1 MSDQRHLSNC
11 SGDKK
16 AWLVYLTLGNRPATR
31 RNRPGSFAVLLLAL
45 LPVPPKLTKSSA
57 DHLQRKINADKLRG
71 VFKLLFEPLQN
82 AALQGVNIDYADGK
96 VRRCFPI
103 LSAWIA
109 DHMENV
115 ALDGI
120 KSNVC
125 PKYEVLPGE
134 LGTDTNNL
142 RARDYARYERCE
154 RESPS
159 DDSRTRFETL
169 GIDLEK
175 NVFHRLHR
183 VSVPGLHKPDLLHTV
198 YLGLFKHLMD
208 WISGFLKKH
217 ARLQAFDT
225 TWNALP
231 PYPGFFV
238 HKKAYREVTQ
248 WQGKEMMNLGRCL
261 LGVLAVALRQPD
273 SRQVITF
280 KHAQDCVRAL
290 VDFNM
295 MAQYRSHTRET
306 IAYMEEYLDRFH
318 RMKDIFLEFR
328 VSKRTWANVDLQ
340 RKELRHQRAQSNM
353 RMAPSK
359 RRRRLEDDRDEENKL
374 RMDMI
379 HTESH
384 FNFVKMHLLSHFSDH
399 IRQFGNIPMYST
411 EFGELTHKE
420 QIKDGWRYSNKNDV
434 ERQILHSYRRQHA
447 IRMRL
452 LKLNAL
458 RRRGANLGD
467 DVLGYLDKTTT
478 TVLVSTPARRG
489 RMLKGRGDDVSNVL
503 DFCKVLGISL
513 DRICL
518 ELL

>member
-1 MSDQRHLSNC
+1 
-11 SGDKK
+11 
-16 AWLVYLTLGNRPATR
+16 
-31 RNRPGSFAVLLLAL
+31 
-45 LPVPPKLTKSSA
+45 
-57 DHLQRKINADKLRG
+57 
-71 VFKLLFEPLQN
+71 
-82 AALQGVNIDYADGK
+82 
-96 VRRCFPI
+96 
-103 LSAWIA
+103 
-109 DHMENV
+109 MENV
-115 ALDGI
+115 ALHGI
-120 KSNVC
+120 KSNGC
-125 PKYEVLPGE
+125 PKCEVLPGE
-134 LGTDTNNL
+134 LGTDANSH

-154 RESPS
+154 RESAS
-159 DDSRTRFETL
+159 DDSRTMFETL

-175 NVFHRLHR
+175 NVFHGLHR
-183 VSVPGLHKPDLLHTV
+183 VSAPGLHKPELLHTV

-217 ARLQAFDT
+217 ARLQAFDD
-225 TWNALP
+225 TWKALP

-238 HKKAYREVTQ
+238 PKKGYREVTQ
-248 WQGKEMMNLGRCL
+248 WQGKEMRNLGRCL

-273 SRQVITF
+273 RREVIPF
-280 KHAQDCVRAL
+280 KHALDCVRAL

-295 MAQYRSHTRET
+295 MAQYRSHTHET

-328 VSKRTWANVDLQ
+328 VSKRTRAKVDKQ

-353 RMAPSK
+353 RVAPSK
-359 RRRRLEDDRDEENKL
+359 RRRRLEEDRDEENEL

-411 EFGELTHKE
+411 EFGELAHKE
-420 QIKDGWRYSNKNDV
+420 QIKDGWRPSNKNDV
-434 ERQILHSYRRQHA
+434 ERQILHSYGRQHA

-452 LKLNAL
+452 SNLNSL
-458 RRRGANLGD
+458 RCRGANLGD
-467 DVLGYLDKTTT
+467 DVLGYLDKTTST
-478 TVLVSTPARRG
+478 VSTPAPRG
-489 RMLKGRGDDVSNVL
+489 RILKGRRDDVSDVL

-518 ELL
+518 ELIRYSRHNLPTERRLPEEPAILQLLPVELLTQLEIPVLAFQETDVYEIHRARCTGTHRYRNKESWNDWVCVQAGSEEMYGALRGRLPAKLGCFLQSGTAAKTLWGGWQAFRC